1 MAPPVSR
8 PTPAPT
14 PTPLPEPRVDPN
26 GVPIPSPGAPAHPDI
41 ADPAA
46 EIADVVAVEVAMVPF
61 VDPAPTP
68 VGFELPTPTPTPAAP
83 TPTPVGTDPESVP
96 EEEPSATPTP
106 APGPDAPPLRVAG
119 VVTES
124 IGPLVVAGDV
134 CEGARARF
142 ERANRD
148 LELPRPIVL
157 VDCFDDE
164 GDPDRNRTLINQLTD
179 DGRIFA
185 IVPAT
190 SVALFAED
198 LLDQRHIPYVGVGDL
213 PAYCGFQAG
222 FGFAQT
228 GALGCPALA
237 AATTPVVAVPHI
249 ELSAMAAG
257 LAASDLKVA
266 LVRADNIAG
275 ELLAS
280 SVALE
285 AELLG
290 AELVLDAAEVP
301 TPAEAVRT
309 GWSAV
314 VDDVNDADADLVII
328 DGTRT
333 EGLYT
338 ALRADFDGV
347 IVGTGYTD
355 PGAFLDDPD
364 LTVALSGSF
373 QISQGFDITAD
384 GPGAEQFRFDAAAIG
399 LDADEIDRAI
409 LSGYVAA
416 DFLVAAVATTPD
428 PITTEALHN
437 IVNNGWQY
445 PGIDGLVCPGW
456 WPASH
461 VVPYPCAAVSQVVPI
476 GGQPLVGV
484 VPLTSFPVVVRTPAE
499 AAIDD

>member
-1 MAPPVSR
+1 M
-8 PTPAPT
+8 
-14 PTPLPEPRVDPN
+14 
-26 GVPIPSPGAPAHPDI
+26 PIPNPGGPLHPEI
-41 ADPAA
+41 VDPAA
-46 EIADVVAVEVAMVPF
+46 ELADVVTVEVAMLPF
-61 VDPAPTP
+61 VDPQPTP
-68 VGFELPTPTPTPAAP
+68 AGFELPTPTSTE
-83 TPTPVGTDPESVP
+83 PTPVPVEPDPDEP
-96 EEEPSATPTP
+96 AAEPPSATSTP

-124 IGPLVVAGDV
+124 IGPLEVAGDV
-134 CEGARARF
+134 CAGARARF

-148 LELPRPIVL
+148 LELPRPILL

-164 GDPDRNRTLINQLTD
+164 GDPDRNRTLIDQLTD

-190 SVALFAED
+190 SVALFADD
-198 LLDQRHIPYVGVGDL
+198 LLNERHIPYVGVGDL
-213 PAYCGFQAG
+213 PAYCGFEAS

-249 ELSAMAAG
+249 ELSAMAAD
-257 LAASDLKVA
+257 LAVPGLKVA

-285 AELLG
+285 AELLD

-301 TPAEAVRT
+301 TAAEPVRA

-314 VDDVNDADADLVII
+314 VDDLNDADADLVII

-333 EGLYT
+333 QGLYS
-338 ALRADFDGV
+338 ALQADFDGV
-347 IVGTGYTD
+347 VVGTAQTD
-355 PGAFLDDPD
+355 PVDFADDPAL
-364 LTVALSGSF
+364 LTALAGSF
-373 QISQGFDITAD
+373 QISQGFDITAA
-384 GPGAEQFRFDAAAIG
+384 GPGDDQFRFDVSAIG
-399 LDADEIDRAI
+399 LDADKIDTAI
-409 LSGYVAA
+409 LSGYAAA
-416 DFLVAAVATTPD
+416 DFLVAAVAITPD
-428 PITTEALHN
+428 PITSEALHN

-461 VVPYPCAAVSQVVPI
+461 VVPYPCAAVAQVVPL
-476 GGQPLVGV
+476 GEPLVGV